1 MARDAGGRSYISTSY
16 IVDMNVELLL
26 EKKGA

>member
-1 MARDAGGRSYISTSY
+1 MARGARGRSYISTSY

-26 EKKGA
+26 EQKGV